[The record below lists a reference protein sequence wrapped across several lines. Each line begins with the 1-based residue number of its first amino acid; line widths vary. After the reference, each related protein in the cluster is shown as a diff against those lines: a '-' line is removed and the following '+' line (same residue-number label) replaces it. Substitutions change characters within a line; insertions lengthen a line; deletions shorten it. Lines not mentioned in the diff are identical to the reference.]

1 MRCAHILRA
10 LSSVQKYNTILF
22 MHFDIIDTLYSLP
35 GIVIGLTL
43 HEYCHALAAYKLG
56 DGTAKADGRLTFE
69 PLKHI
74 DPIGFLFIVI
84 AGFGWAKPV
93 SFDER
98 NFAHPRRD
106 RILIAL
112 AGPLSNLVLGI
123 VSLYV
128 VKLLRLAGVQTS
140 SLPLFAV
147 YKTVFYVLL
156 YTATINLGLFIFN
169 ILPIPPLDGSHVFFS
184 GMNFSK
190 EKEARF
196 MQWGT
201 FALFALIAAERATG
215 IDFIPIGAFIE
226 KVVSLVL

>member
-1 MRCAHILRA
+1 
-10 LSSVQKYNTILF
+10 

-56 DGTAKADGRLTFE
+56 DGTAKADGRLTF
-69 PLKHI
+69 

-93 SFDER
+93 SFDPR
-98 NFAHPRRD
+98 NLAHPRRD
-106 RILIAL
+106 RVVIAL
-112 AGPLSNLVLGI
+112 AGPLSNLALGI
-123 VSLYV
+123 VSLFI
-128 VKLLRLAGVQTS
+128 VKLFRLAGGSIS

-169 ILPIPPLDGSHVFFS
+169 ILPIPPLDGSHVFFFRDELQQRKRS
-184 GMNFSK
+184 ALYAMGHF
-190 EKEARF
+190 RF
-196 MQWGT
+196 VRPHRS
-201 FALFALIAAERATG
+201 RAG
-215 IDFIPIGAFIE
+215 DRNRL
-226 KVVSLVL
+226 SSYRRLCQ

>member
-1 MRCAHILRA
+1 M
-10 LSSVQKYNTILF
+10 
-22 MHFDIIDTLYSLP
+22 
-35 GIVIGLTL
+35 
-43 HEYCHALAAYKLG
+43 
-56 DGTAKADGRLTFE
+56 
-69 PLKHI
+69 
-74 DPIGFLFIVI
+74 
-84 AGFGWAKPV
+84 
-93 SFDER
+93 
-98 NFAHPRRD
+98 
-106 RILIAL
+106 
-112 AGPLSNLVLGI
+112 
-123 VSLYV
+123 
-128 VKLLRLAGVQTS
+128 
-140 SLPLFAV
+140 PLFAV

-215 IDFIPIGAFIE
+215 IDFIPIGAFVN

>member
-1 MRCAHILRA
+1 MLR
-10 LSSVQKYNTILF
+10 

-56 DGTAKADGRLTFE
+56 DGTAKADGRLTFD
-69 PLKHI
+69 PIKHI

-93 SFDER
+93 SFDPR
-98 NFAHPRRD
+98 NLAHPRRD
-106 RILIAL
+106 RVIIAL
-112 AGPLSNLVLGI
+112 AGPLSNLALGI
-123 VSLYV
+123 ASLFI
-128 VKLLRLAGVQTS
+128 VKLFRLAGGSIS

-147 YKTVFYVLL
+147 YKTIFYVLL

-215 IDFIPIGAFIE
+215 IDFIPIGAFVN